1 MKELITPEKYAEN
14 LIQKMYTF
22 IPTIKDNNS
31 ALLSAKFCA
40 IQSIKE
46 TIDLTTFLEHSEE
59 SMILQ
64 YYRKVHKILVDWK
77 FS

>member
-1 MKELITPEKYAEN
+1 MKELVAPEKYAEN

-22 IPTIKDNNS
+22 IPTNKDNHS
-31 ALLSAKFCA
+31 AFLSAKFCA
-40 IQSIKE
+40 VQSIKE
-46 TIDLTTFLEHSEE
+46 TIDLTTFLNHSEE